1 LNSQELIALW
11 KQEEQKPFSGWD
23 FSYLEGRLLL
33 EHPPSSYPARAAELM
48 RSCSSVLDMGT
59 GGGERLLQ
67 LKEVWPR
74 KLIATE
80 AYLPNFE
87 LASRRLSP
95 LGVGVFKV
103 QLTEA
108 DSMPFADNE
117 FELVLNRHAGFNP
130 GEVTRVIAP
139 GGVFLTQQ
147 VHGLST
153 SDLLACF
160 KAKPQFPEATP
171 EKYLPKL
178 CALGLTITD
187 MQEWS
192 GKLSFTDVAALV
204 YYLKAI
210 PWVVPGFSV
219 ETHSQYLLSLQHGW
233 ENGRS
238 LTFTA
243 RQYLIEA
250 HKKPA

>member
-1 LNSQELIALW
+1 MNSQELIAFW

-23 FSYLEGRLLL
+23 FSYLEGKLLV
-33 EHPPSSYPARAAELM
+33 EHPPWSYPSRAADLM
-48 RSCSSVLDMGT
+48 RGCATVVDMGT
-59 GGGERLLQ
+59 GGGEMLLQ
-67 LKEVWPR
+67 LKEAWPR
-74 KLIATE
+74 KVTATE
-80 AYLPNFE
+80 AYPPNFE
-87 LASRRLSP
+87 LATKLLTP
-95 LGVGVFKV
+95 FGAQVFSV
-103 QLTEA
+103 QLSEGNP
-108 DSMPFADNE
+108 MPFADNE

-130 GEVTRVIAP
+130 AEVARILAP
-139 GGVFLTQQ
+139 GGIFLTQQ

-153 SDLLACF
+153 DDLLAHF
-160 KAKPQFPEATP
+160 KAKPQYPEATP

-178 CALGLTITD
+178 KDAGLIVTD

-192 GKLSFTDVAALV
+192 GKLSFIDVAALV

-219 ETHSQYLLSLQHGW
+219 ETHLEYLLSLQHRW
-233 ENGRS
+233 ENGQS

-250 HKKPA
+250 RKLI